1 MRTLPTFANREPP
14 PVPARSA
21 SIPYAAP
28 RISAFY
34 AAYFLVAGVALP
46 FWPLF
51 LQARGLSVT
60 EIGLMLGLTL
70 MLRAAAGPFIG
81 RYADRRDSTRGP
93 LVACAFTVLLVA
105 AAFYWTWGF
114 WPIFVVS
121 TVFTLVYAGVLP
133 LGETIALRTVSAES
147 GYGRVRLWGSV
158 SYLLAAAVGGAVLE
172 VAEVPS
178 AELIVSMILV
188 CIALMIGGSFAMPD
202 KRGGDAPP
210 AAPILSVLG
219 DRRFRL
225 MLYAT
230 TAVHGAHAV
239 FYGFSTLHW
248 LSAGLTEWVIGML
261 WAGGV
266 VAEVILFAY
275 NAPLLRRI
283 GPVGLLGAAAVAG
296 VIRWAVLALT
306 TEVWALALAQ
316 CLHAL
321 TFGAMHLGAMVFIA
335 RTVPAGSSNTAQA
348 LFAALTNGLGLG
360 AGLFIAGLLY
370 AAWGAG
376 AYWVCAAVSG
386 VGFIAVLAMRAE
398 AR

>member
-1 MRTLPTFANREPP
+1 MPTPSAPNAP
-14 PVPARSA
+14 SA
-21 SIPYAAP
+21 SIACAAP

-34 AAYFLVAGVALP
+34 ASYFLVAGVALP

-81 RYADRRDSTRGP
+81 RFADRCDSTRGP
-93 LVACAFTVLLVA
+93 LVACALATLLVA
-105 AAFYWTWGF
+105 AAFFWTWGF
-114 WPIFVVS
+114 WPIFAVS
-121 TVFTLVYAGVLP
+121 TVFTLIYAGVLP

-158 SYLLAAAVGGAVLE
+158 SYLVAAAAGGAVLE
-172 VAEVPS
+172 IEAVPS
-178 AELIVSMILV
+178 AELILTMVLAS
-188 CIALMIGGSFAMPD
+188 IAAMIGGSFAMPD
-202 KRGGDAPP
+202 ARGGSAAP
-210 AAPILSVLG
+210 AAPILSLLG
-219 DRRFRL
+219 ERRFRL
-225 MLYAT
+225 MVLAT
-230 TAVHGAHAV
+230 TAIHGAHAV

-248 LSAGLTEWVIGML
+248 LAAGLSEWVIGLL

-266 VAEVILFAY
+266 VAEVILFAC

-283 GPVGLLGAAAVAG
+283 GPVGLLGAAAAAG
-296 VIRWAVLALT
+296 AVRWAVLALT
-306 TEVWALALAQ
+306 TEVWVLALAQ

-321 TFGAMHLGAMVFIA
+321 SFGAMHLGAMVFIA

-348 LFAALTNGLGLG
+348 LFAATTNGLGLG
-360 AGLFIAGLLY
+360 AGLLLAGLLY

-376 AYWVCAAVSG
+376 AYWVCAALSAA
-386 VGFIAVLAMRAE
+386 GFIAVLAMRRS